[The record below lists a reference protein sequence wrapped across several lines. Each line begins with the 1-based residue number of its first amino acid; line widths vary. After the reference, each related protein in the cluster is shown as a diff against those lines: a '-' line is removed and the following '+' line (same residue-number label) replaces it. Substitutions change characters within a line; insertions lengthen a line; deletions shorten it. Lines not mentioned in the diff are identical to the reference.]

1 MGWWKREDKGGAGA
15 WIGMSPMNQVGLG
28 ATRRL
33 NQRAG
38 QTGAAQEDG
47 AEGEHTGEISPK
59 TGDKDGTPPQ
69 ARQRSPESGQ
79 QAAGKDR
86 TCPEVGKLVEPGAA
100 AAQT

>member
-1 MGWWKREDKGGAGA
+1 MAWRQDKGGAGA
-15 WIGMSPMNQVGLG
+15 WIRLSPMNQVGLG

-47 AEGEHTGEISPK
+47 TEGEHTGEISPK

-69 ARQRSPESGQ
+69 ARQRSLESGQ
-79 QAAGKDR
+79 QVGGKDG
-86 TCPEVGKLVEPGAA
+86 TPPEVGKLVEPRAV